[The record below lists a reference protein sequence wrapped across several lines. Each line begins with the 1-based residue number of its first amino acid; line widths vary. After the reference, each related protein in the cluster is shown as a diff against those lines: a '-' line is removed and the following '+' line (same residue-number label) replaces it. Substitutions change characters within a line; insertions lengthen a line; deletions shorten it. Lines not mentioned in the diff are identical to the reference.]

1 MEDDVEEDT
10 VDKVLSDLENLDTA
24 ELRLMCSWR
33 NLSSAGE
40 RSDFLIRLK
49 SFFGL
54 ESIDVENE
62 SKPTL
67 EKGKVHIFW
76 EGHKILRNLHL
87 LTACTV
93 VKSKVKSSQN
103 FVAFSEYMNFTFL

>member
-24 ELRLMCSWR
+24 ELRLMCSRR

-54 ESIDVENE
+54 ESINLENE
-62 SKPTL
+62 SKSTL
-67 EKGKVHIFW
+67 AEGNYYFKKCKLESLKNLNTCSIF
-76 EGHKILRNLHL
+76 
-87 LTACTV
+87 
-93 VKSKVKSSQN
+93 
-103 FVAFSEYMNFTFL
+103 

>member
-62 SKPTL
+62 SKSTL

-76 EGHKILRNLHL
+76 EGHKILRTLHL
-87 LTACTV
+87 TFDYSTC
-93 VKSKVKSSQN
+93 SQKVKISQN